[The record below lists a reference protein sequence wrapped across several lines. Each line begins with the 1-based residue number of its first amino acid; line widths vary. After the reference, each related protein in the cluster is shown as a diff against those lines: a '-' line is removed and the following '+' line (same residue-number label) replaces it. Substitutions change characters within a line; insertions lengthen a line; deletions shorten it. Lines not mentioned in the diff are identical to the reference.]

1 VRRANPSLLSF
12 EHAVAKGFEFGK
24 FRDECIQILAAQ
36 DICAS
41 KITHGT
47 PQK

>member
-1 VRRANPSLLSF
+1 LLSY

-41 KITHGT
+41 RITHGT
-47 PQK
+47 PLK